1 MEVRMKKL
9 FASSLAALAVVAT
22 AQAKEADFGKIYTE
36 CGLGGI
42 IGSTVK
48 DKQTANILAVV
59 TNITWDLGTT
69 ASTSYFS
76 SENTCANK
84 RAETAALIQKSYEKL
99 EKEIAIGDG
108 KYFDAL
114 AKIATKGTDVSMEKY
129 KSELRKKFAQMV
141 NDPQYEKMSRYQ
153 KVEKLYNLAL
163 SIG

>member
-1 MEVRMKKL
+1 MEVPMKKL
-9 FASSLAALAVVAT
+9 LVSSIAALAVIAA

-48 DKQTANILAVV
+48 DKNTANILAVV

-76 SENTCANK
+76 SDNTCANK
-84 RAETAALIQKSYEKL
+84 RAETAAFIQKSYEKL
-99 EKEIAIGDG
+99 EKEISIGDG

-114 AKIATKGTDVSMEKY
+114 AQIATKGTNISKEKY
-129 KSELRKKFAQMV
+129 KSELRKKFAQIIS
-141 NDPQYEKMSRYQ
+141 DPQYEKMSRYQ
-153 KVEKLYNLAL
+153 KVEKLYNIAL